1 MHEVVTMGPQKAVA
15 TNRKARHE
23 YHILETFEAG
33 LVLTGTEVKSLRA
46 GRANLNDAYARIENG
61 EVLLFNMH
69 ISPYSHGNRFN
80 HDPTR
85 VRKLLLHKEEIR
97 RLIGRSREQGL
108 TLIPLRVYFTD
119 RGWAKAEL
127 ALARGKRL
135 WDKREAA
142 ARREAQREIER
153 AVKDRMMR

>member
-1 MHEVVTMGPQKAVA
+1 MGPQKAVA

-108 TLIPLRVYFTD
+108 TLIPLRVYFTA
-119 RGWAKAEL
+119 RGWAKVEL
-127 ALARGKRL
+127 AVARGKRL
-135 WDKREAA
+135 WDKRGTA
-142 ARREAQREIER
+142 ARRDAQREIER
-153 AVKDRMMR
+153 AVKDRTYR